1 VRPLLHRRLR
11 TRRRAVPHPD
21 VHDQDAPFVFLQM
34 APAIEAPRDDAA
46 VDFVEMT
53 PLVERMRVAFFA

>member
-1 VRPLLHRRLR
+1 MRPLLHRRLR
-11 TRRRAVPHPD
+11 NRRGAVSHPD

>member
-1 VRPLLHRRLR
+1 MRPLLHRRLR
-11 TRRRAVPHPD
+11 NRRRALPHPD
-21 VHDQDAPFVFLQM
+21 VHDQDAPFLL